1 MFDPTGSV
9 VSARVATPLAFSGEL
24 PSFEEPFQSVTVPVG
39 VGAPVMLAF
48 TVVVKVTEPP

>member
-1 MFDPTGSV
+1 VFDPTGSV